1 MKAKNKPLQ
10 ERKEEFVHHYIKTRN
25 ATLSAKLTGYS
36 EKTAYSQGSR
46 LLKDVEIKEMI
57 NREKEK
63 IKERH
68 LKDEDELI
76 ERLKEEALGT
86 TTGANASS
94 RVRALELLMKYYN
107 MLDANQKIEL
117 SMKDNW
123 FDSIDLNDEI
133 KNHLN

>member
-1 MKAKNKPLQ
+1 M
-10 ERKEEFVHHYIKTRN
+10 RKQLI
-25 ATLSAKLTGYS
+25 
-36 EKTAYSQGSR
+36 QGSR

>member
-1 MKAKNKPLQ
+1 M
-10 ERKEEFVHHYIKTRN
+10 
-25 ATLSAKLTGYS
+25 
-36 EKTAYSQGSR
+36 
-46 LLKDVEIKEMI
+46 KDVEIKEMI

>member
-1 MKAKNKPLQ
+1 M
-10 ERKEEFVHHYIKTRN
+10 
-25 ATLSAKLTGYS
+25 
-36 EKTAYSQGSR
+36 
-46 LLKDVEIKEMI
+46 KDVEIQRMI
-57 NREKEK
+57 NIEQEK

-123 FDSIDLNDEI
+123 FDSIDLNDDI

>member
-1 MKAKNKPLQ
+1 
-10 ERKEEFVHHYIKTRN
+10 
-25 ATLSAKLTGYS
+25 
-36 EKTAYSQGSR
+36 
-46 LLKDVEIKEMI
+46 MI
-57 NREKEK
+57 NIEQEK